1 MAVSITDADLVRMR
15 ANLLYDGPNR
25 RTMLSRF
32 WTLLILAAVIAS
44 AGVVADST
52 ATVIGAMIVAPLM
65 VPILGTVLSIVTTD
79 RINLVRS
86 VALVTGGALAAV
98 AVGWLV
104 GVIDPIDVVAANNT
118 QVAGR
123 VSPSLIDLLAALATG
138 VVGAFAQCRE
148 DVSDTLPGVA
158 IAISLVPPLT
168 VVGLTLE
175 AGAFDQSVGALLL
188 FSTNVAAILLS
199 GCVVMALYGVFG
211 HAVTGGTPTFNRRA
225 AVSAVVFIAI
235 VIAIPLTI
243 STVTTI
249 SARLEEGRVHA
260 VAEAWADPVGW
271 SVLELNRDPENKE
284 LMVLTMI
291 GPPPIPDV
299 DELRRQMVG
308 SGHGDVDIRIRL
320 VDEDEV
326 LFGQP

>member
-1 MAVSITDADLVRMR
+1 MAMSITDADLARMR

-25 RTMLSRF
+25 ATRLSRF

-79 RINLVRS
+79 RVNLVRS
-86 VALVTGGALAAV
+86 VVLVVGGAIASI

-104 GVIDPIDVVAANNT
+104 GLVDPIDVVAANNS

-123 VSPSLIDLLAALATG
+123 VSPRLIDLLAALATG

-199 GCVVMALYGVFG
+199 GCVVMSLYGVFG
-211 HAVTGGTPTFNRRA
+211 HALAGETRAFSRRA
-225 AVSAVVFIAI
+225 AVSAVVFLAI
-235 VIAIPLTI
+235 IVAIPLTI
-243 STVTTI
+243 STI
-249 SARLEEGRVHA
+249 SATSDRLEEGRVHA
-260 VAEAWADPVGW
+260 VADAWADPFNW
-271 SVLELNRDPENKE
+271 SVLSLSRDAENQELI
-284 LMVLTMI
+284 VLTMI

-299 DELRRQMVG
+299 GELRRQMMD
-308 SGHGDVDIRIRL
+308 SGQGEVDIRLRL